1 MKVSMTRDQLLKP
14 LQQVAG
20 VVEKRQTLQVLS
32 NVLMVVDKGQLALTG
47 TDLEVELVAKQAL
60 AGDYSDGR
68 ITLPCRKL
76 VDICRALPSTADV
89 ELSLDGQRMVLRS
102 GKSRFTLSTL
112 PANDFPNLEET
123 LAGAFSLTLPQKV
136 LKRLID
142 KTSFAMAQQDVRYY
156 LNGMLFELSTGCLR
170 VVATDG
176 HRLAMC
182 DASVD
187 AQLNEKLQIIVP
199 RKGIQEL
206 SRLLSDEDGEVTL
219 TLGSNHLR
227 VSVGSLTFT
236 SKLID
241 GRFPDY
247 ERVLPKGGDRTLVA
261 GREELKSAL
270 QRAAILCNEKFRGV
284 RLHLNEQHLKI
295 VATNPDQEEAEE
307 ELQVEFGGT
316 TLEIGFNVGYVLDV
330 LNVLSGAYTRVI
342 LSDGN
347 SSALVRDNDDEQADA
362 LYVVMPMRL

>member
-32 NVLMVVDKGQLALTG
+32 NVLMVVDGGELAMTG
-47 TDLEVELVAKQAL
+47 TDLEVELVARQSLDNDSQNGKV
-60 AGDYSDGR
+60 
-68 ITLPCRKL
+68 TVPCRKL
-76 VDICRALPSTADV
+76 LDICRALPATAQV
-89 ELSLDGQRMVLRS
+89 ELSLDSQRLLLRS
-102 GKSRFTLSTL
+102 GKSRFTLATL
-112 PANDFPNLEET
+112 PANDFPNLEDT
-123 LAGAFSLTLPQKV
+123 LAGSFTLSLSQKA

-156 LNGMLFELSTGCLR
+156 LNGMLFEVTEGRLR

-176 HRLAMC
+176 HRLALC
-182 DASVD
+182 DAPISTQVP
-187 AQLNEKLQIIVP
+187 EKVQVIVP
-199 RKGIQEL
+199 RKGVQEL
-206 SRLLSDEDGEVTL
+206 SRLLSDEDAEVTL

-227 VSVGSLTFT
+227 VTVGNVTFT

-261 GREELKSAL
+261 GREDLKSSL

-284 RLHLNEQHLKI
+284 RLQIEGEQLRI
-295 VATNPDQEEAEE
+295 LATNPDQEEAEE
-307 ELQVEFGGT
+307 ELQVEYSGKE
-316 TLEIGFNVGYVLDV
+316 LEIGFNVGYLLDV
-330 LNVLSGAYTRVI
+330 LNALSGAYTRAT
-342 LSDGN
+342 LGDTN

>member
-32 NVLMVVDKGQLALTG
+32 NVLMVVDGGELAMTG
-47 TDLEVELVAKQAL
+47 TDLEVELVARQNL
-60 AGDYSDGR
+60 DNDSQNGR
-68 ITLPCRKL
+68 VTVPCRKL
-76 VDICRALPSTADV
+76 LDICRALPATAQV
-89 ELSLDGQRMVLRS
+89 ELSLDSQRLLLRS
-102 GKSRFTLSTL
+102 GKSRFTLATL
-112 PANDFPNLEET
+112 PANDFPNLEDT
-123 LAGAFSLTLPQKV
+123 LAGSFSLSLSQKA

-156 LNGMLFELSTGCLR
+156 LNGMLFEVTEGRLR

-176 HRLAMC
+176 HRLALC
-182 DASVD
+182 DAPISTQVP
-187 AQLNEKLQIIVP
+187 EKVQVIVP
-199 RKGIQEL
+199 RKGVQEL
-206 SRLLSDEDGEVTL
+206 SRLLSDEDSEVTL

-227 VSVGSLTFT
+227 VTVGNVTFT

-261 GREELKSAL
+261 GREDLKSSL

-284 RLHLNEQHLKI
+284 RLQIDGEQLRI
-295 VATNPDQEEAEE
+295 LATNPDQEEAEE
-307 ELQVEFGGT
+307 ELQVEYSGKE
-316 TLEIGFNVGYVLDV
+316 LEIGFNVGYLLDV
-330 LNVLSGAYTRVI
+330 LNALSGAYTRAT
-342 LSDGN
+342 LGDTN

-362 LYVVMPMRL
+362 VYVVMPMRL